1 MGRNVMNRMFS
12 VALTLI
18 MLLSATGAFAESGVT
33 NMIPLVRPESA
44 EYMLP

>member
-1 MGRNVMNRMFS
+1 MNRMFS

-18 MLLSATGAFAESGVT
+18 MLLSATGVFAESGVT
-33 NMIPLVRPESA
+33 SMIPLVRPESA